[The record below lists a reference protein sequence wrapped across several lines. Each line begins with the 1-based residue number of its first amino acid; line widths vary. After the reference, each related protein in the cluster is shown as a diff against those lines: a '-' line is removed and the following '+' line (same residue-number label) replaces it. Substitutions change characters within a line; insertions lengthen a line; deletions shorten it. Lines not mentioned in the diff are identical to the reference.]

1 MLHSARFSAAIS
13 LPRGAR
19 PDETAPPIA
28 LAYGSRSVHPSVAFL
43 LFVTV
48 AAAPPCL
55 PPAEAQH
62 RVGTAPSAQASPAVP
77 GQLKG
82 ARLSIYGLGPIRLG
96 MTVEEAERTGE
107 LALRGRKEQQAQSCY
122 YVRHELPDG
131 AIQLLVKHGKVAAVS
146 VFGSAFATV
155 SGVYVG
161 DPDSKVKALYRDN
174 LTEFA
179 SGSPDWPS
187 ALIYTPREA
196 KDRRFRLIFTVGP
209 DVGAMH
215 AATLP
220 DGNHL
225 LEGGI
230 DNGCRDHFG
239 SAAPLRTVFSHALP
253 EGMVAARGFVLS
265 PDARFA
271 VVLPKDSDP
280 SQRSIQLWRL
290 ADGRAIAEW
299 PAHAAR
305 IELLAVSA
313 DGSAVASAA
322 ADGAVAVWKL
332 PTGERAFS
340 ARKND
345 RLRSLDFDRTGNLL
359 VAAAERGATV
369 WHVPSRRKVLDTS
382 AAAEVVAIS
391 PGGDLI
397 ASPTAVVDVA
407 TGRTVHRISLDGHP
421 LCMGFSP
428 DGRFFALCQ
437 WDRIDLWETTTWSL
451 AWSFW
456 RHSKHTAFSTLAF
469 DPSGRFL
476 ATAQRDTLWVL
487 DIRTGDPVAYARAAG
502 DEEIGSLMFLPSS
515 REIVGIVNGRSLRRW
530 STPMLLR

>member
-1 MLHSARFSAAIS
+1 M
-13 LPRGAR
+13 
-19 PDETAPPIA
+19 TA
-28 LAYGSRSVHPSVAFL
+28 
-43 LFVTV
+43 
-48 AAAPPCL
+48 
-55 PPAEAQH
+55 
-62 RVGTAPSAQASPAVP
+62 
-77 GQLKG
+77 
-82 ARLSIYGLGPIRLG
+82 
-96 MTVEEAERTGE
+96 EEAERAGE

-131 AIQLLVKHGKVAAVS
+131 AIQLLIKYGKVAAVS

-161 DPDSKVKALYRDN
+161 DPESKVRARYGDSLA
-174 LTEFA
+174 EFV
-179 SGSPDWPS
+179 SQSPDWPS
-187 ALIYTPREA
+187 ALVYVPRDVR
-196 KDRRFRLIFTVGP
+196 DRRFRLIFTVGP
-209 DVGAMH
+209 DVWAMH
-215 AATLP
+215 AASLP
-220 DGNHL
+220 EGKHL

-230 DNGCRDHFG
+230 DDGCRDHFG
-239 SAAPLRTVFSHALP
+239 GAAPLRTVSTRPLP
-253 EGMVAARGFVLS
+253 EGVLAARAFVLS

-280 SQRSIQLWRL
+280 SQRLIQLWSL

-305 IELLAVSA
+305 IEVLAVSP

-332 PTGERAFS
+332 PAGQRVFS
-340 ARKND
+340 ANQSGKA
-345 RLRSLDFDRTGNLL
+345 RSLDFDRTGNLL
-359 VAAAERGATV
+359 AAAGERRATV
-369 WHVPSRRKVLDTS
+369 WHVPSGRKVLDTS

-487 DIRTGDPVAYARAAG
+487 DIRTGEPVAYARAAG